1 MAQKEMRID
10 KPYLNLPVRPDAP
23 IAWVNWERP
32 DGGLLYE
39 LYAELDFDDPA
50 YYVPCH
56 VERWMGETL
65 RLRIDAVSE
74 ERLEALV
81 CEDKPRTWTKR
92 PDDGRPRVHFTPF
105 RGVMGD
111 PNGLFALDGAYHAF
125 YQHNPYGTQC
135 GDWTETCNFG
145 WSPAVSTDLCRW
157 RGGPPFM
164 IPDENGP
171 ACSGTAFVDEENASG
186 LGDGTKPPVLLYYE
200 GRRGHP
206 APDGVYRWR
215 RAFPSLRAQ
224 PHPAQFLPWESG
236 SQSVPA
242 PG

>member
-92 PDDGRPRVHFTPF
+92 PDDGRPRVHFTP
-105 RGVMGD
+105 
-111 PNGLFALDGAYHAF
+111 
-125 YQHNPYGTQC
+125 
-135 GDWTETCNFG
+135 
-145 WSPAVSTDLCRW
+145 
-157 RGGPPFM
+157 
-164 IPDENGP
+164 
-171 ACSGTAFVDEENASG
+171 
-186 LGDGTKPPVLLYYE
+186 
-200 GRRGHP
+200 
-206 APDGVYRWR
+206 
-215 RAFPSLRAQ
+215 
-224 PHPAQFLPWESG
+224 
-236 SQSVPA
+236 
-242 PG
+242 

>member
-74 ERLEALV
+74 ERLVRISRAPGRNGRTTAGRGCILPHSAASWGIPTACSPWTARITRFTSTIRTVPSAEIGP
-81 CEDKPRTWTKR
+81 KPAISA
-92 PDDGRPRVHFTPF
+92 GRPR
-105 RGVMGD
+105 
-111 PNGLFALDGAYHAF
+111 
-125 YQHNPYGTQC
+125 
-135 GDWTETCNFG
+135 
-145 WSPAVSTDLCRW
+145 
-157 RGGPPFM
+157 
-164 IPDENGP
+164 
-171 ACSGTAFVDEENASG
+171 
-186 LGDGTKPPVLLYYE
+186 
-200 GRRGHP
+200 
-206 APDGVYRWR
+206 
-215 RAFPSLRAQ
+215 
-224 PHPAQFLPWESG
+224 
-236 SQSVPA
+236 
-242 PG
+242 